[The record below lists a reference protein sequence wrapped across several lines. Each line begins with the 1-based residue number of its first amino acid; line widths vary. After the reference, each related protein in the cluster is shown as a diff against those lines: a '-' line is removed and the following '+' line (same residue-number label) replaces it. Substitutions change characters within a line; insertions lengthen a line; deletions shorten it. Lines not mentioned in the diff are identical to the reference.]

1 MEVAKFQAKVSIS
14 MGLREVFE
22 ALVVVDLDSGPVS
35 LIDGVLTDVS
45 QALWVYVDLL
55 ELVQLFVCIIDFINR
70 TVCADTF
77 HFRHYLD

>member
-45 QALWVYVDLL
+45 QAL
-55 ELVQLFVCIIDFINR
+55 
-70 TVCADTF
+70 
-77 HFRHYLD
+77 